1 MGLYQ
6 AYKMAIKSIL
16 SNKVRSFLTMLGV
29 IIGVGS
35 VIAAV
40 AFAQGSTK
48 SITDSLE
55 GLGTNL
61 ISISITGRNSNRN
74 ITYEDLQKFS
84 EENSDEIA
92 AIAPT
97 VSSSVTVKVGTKTR
111 STSLVGTS
119 PEYETIKNIHVQS
132 GRFLLSFDLDYRQKV
147 AMIGTAVAND
157 VFEGKNPVGQTIKIN
172 GQIYTVVGLLQ
183 QKAGGQDQSEDD
195 QVIIPVTSAQRLSRS
210 AMIRNFSVQA
220 ADPENVSTVMDK
232 LNAMLQKIYSNTSS
246 YRVFNQEQM
255 LSTLNNITGIMM
267 IVLGGIAAISLL
279 VGGIGIMNI
288 MLVSVTERTREIG
301 IRKAI
306 GAKRRSI
313 LVQFMIEAA
322 MVTGI
327 GGIIGVLIG
336 LGIIKFVIGNLSK
349 ISSSFAI
356 QPVYSLEWIIISFGI
371 SLVTGVVFGLFPA
384 YKAAKLNPIQA
395 LRFE

>member
-1 MGLYQ
+1 MGLIQ

-48 SITDSLE
+48 SITDSLQ

-74 ITYEDLQKFS
+74 ITYDDLKKFS
-84 EENSDEIA
+84 EENSSEIA
-92 AIAPT
+92 AVAPQ
-97 VSSSVTVKVGTKTR
+97 VSSNVTVKVGTKTR
-111 STSLVGTS
+111 STSMVGTS
-119 PEYETIKNIHVQS
+119 PEYETIRNVHVQS

-147 AMIGTAVAND
+147 AIIGTAVAND
-157 VFEGKNPVGQTIKIN
+157 VFEGTNPIGQTIKIN
-172 GQIYTVVGLLQ
+172 GQMYKVVGLLE

-195 QVIIPVTSAQRLSRS
+195 QVIIPVTSAQRLSR
-210 AMIRNFSVQA
+210 AAVIRNFSVQA
-220 ADPENVSTVMDK
+220 AAPEAVTSVMDK
-232 LNAMLQKIYSNTSS
+232 LNAMLQKIYNNTSS

-267 IVLGGIAAISLL
+267 LVLGGIAAISLL

-327 GGIIGVLIG
+327 GGIIGVLMG
-336 LGIIKFVIGNLSK
+336 LGIIKFVIGNIGK
-349 ISSSFAI
+349 FNSSFAI
-356 QPVYSLEWIIISFGI
+356 QPVYSLEWILISFGI
-371 SLVTGVVFGLFPA
+371 SLVTGIVFGLFPA

>member
-1 MGLYQ
+1 MGLIQ

-48 SITDSLE
+48 SITDSLQ

-74 ITYEDLQKFS
+74 ISYDDLKKFA
-84 EENSDEIA
+84 EENSSEIS
-92 AIAPT
+92 AIAPQ
-97 VSSSVTVKVGTKTR
+97 VSSSVTVKVGTKTK
-111 STSLVGTS
+111 STSMVGTS
-119 PEYETIKNIHVQS
+119 PEYETIKNVHVQS

-147 AMIGTAVAND
+147 AVIGTAVAND
-157 VFEGKNPVGQTIKIN
+157 VFEGTNPIGQNIKIN
-172 GQIYTVVGLLQ
+172 GQIYKVVGLLQ
-183 QKAGGQDQSEDD
+183 QKAGGQDQSDDD
-195 QVIIPVTSAQRLSRS
+195 QVIIPVTSAQRLSR
-210 AMIRNFSVQA
+210 AATIRNFSVQA
-220 ADPENVSTVMDK
+220 ATPEAVSSVMDK
-232 LNAMLQKIYSNTSS
+232 LNAMLQKIYNNTSS
-246 YRVFNQEQM
+246 FRVFNQEQM

-267 IVLGGIAAISLL
+267 LVLGGIAAISLL

-327 GGIIGVLIG
+327 GGIIGVLMG
-336 LGIIKFVIGNLSK
+336 LGIIKFVIGNISK
-349 ISSSFAI
+349 FNSSFSI
-356 QPVYSLEWIIISFGI
+356 QPVYSLEWILISFGI
-371 SLVTGVVFGLFPA
+371 SLVTGIVFGLFPA

>member
-1 MGLYQ
+1 
-6 AYKMAIKSIL
+6 
-16 SNKVRSFLTMLGV
+16 
-29 IIGVGS
+29 
-35 VIAAV
+35 
-40 AFAQGSTK
+40 
-48 SITDSLE
+48 
-55 GLGTNL
+55 
-61 ISISITGRNSNRN
+61 
-74 ITYEDLQKFS
+74 
-84 EENSDEIA
+84 
-92 AIAPT
+92 
-97 VSSSVTVKVGTKTR
+97 
-111 STSLVGTS
+111 
-119 PEYETIKNIHVQS
+119 
-132 GRFLLSFDLDYRQKV
+132 
-147 AMIGTAVAND
+147 
-157 VFEGKNPVGQTIKIN
+157 
-172 GQIYTVVGLLQ
+172 
-183 QKAGGQDQSEDD
+183 
-195 QVIIPVTSAQRLSRS
+195 
-210 AMIRNFSVQA
+210 
-220 ADPENVSTVMDK
+220 
-232 LNAMLQKIYSNTSS
+232 
-246 YRVFNQEQM
+246 
-255 LSTLNNITGIMM
+255 
-267 IVLGGIAAISLL
+267 
-279 VGGIGIMNI
+279 

>member
-1 MGLYQ
+1 MGLLQ

-48 SITDSLE
+48 SITDSLQ

-74 ITYEDLQKFS
+74 ITYDDLKKFS
-84 EENSDEIA
+84 EENSSEIA
-92 AIAPT
+92 AVAPQ

-111 STSLVGTS
+111 DTSMVGTS
-119 PEYETIKNIHVQS
+119 PEYETIRNVHVQS

-147 AMIGTAVAND
+147 AIIGTAVAND
-157 VFEGKNPVGQTIKIN
+157 VFEGVNPIGQTIKIN
-172 GQIYTVVGLLQ
+172 GQIYKVVGLLE

-210 AMIRNFSVQA
+210 AVIRNFSVQA
-220 ADPENVSTVMDK
+220 AAPEAVTSVMDK
-232 LNAMLQKIYSNTSS
+232 LNAMLQKIYNNTSS

-267 IVLGGIAAISLL
+267 LVLGGIAAISLL

-327 GGIIGVLIG
+327 GGIIGVLMG
-336 LGIIKFVIGNLSK
+336 LGIIKFVIGNIGK
-349 ISSSFAI
+349 FNSSFAI
-356 QPVYSLEWIIISFGI
+356 QPVYSLEWILISFGI
-371 SLVTGVVFGLFPA
+371 SLVTGIVFGLFPA